1 MCEWAS
7 SLYSVHNKLNNTTWL
22 NFSVDQP
29 SSMEKNK
36 MTVTFFF
43 FSFFLTCEPFF
54 YVNYSIL
61 FYLSLFFLLI
71 SHDLQKRVVD
81 KEQEKQKIL
90 DNTTELTEKNAKI
103 SQEMEKMNQELK
115 NVEK

>member
-1 MCEWAS
+1 MSEPIALS
-7 SLYSVHNKLNNTTWL
+7 FYLFLVLSL
-22 NFSVDQP
+22 
-29 SSMEKNK
+29 
-36 MTVTFFF
+36 TFF
-43 FSFFLTCEPFF
+43 TW
-54 YVNYSIL
+54 
-61 FYLSLFFLLI
+61 YLVAI

-90 DNTTELTEKNAKI
+90 EDTKELTEKNAKL

>member
-1 MCEWAS
+1 MLDPVLFGLFLANDKF
-7 SLYSVHNKLNNTTWL
+7 L
-22 NFSVDQP
+22 P
-29 SSMEKNK
+29 R
-36 MTVTFFF
+36 FF
-43 FSFFLTCEPFF
+43 PW
-54 YVNYSIL
+54 YL
-61 FYLSLFFLLI
+61 FVI

-90 DNTTELTEKNAKI
+90 EDTKELTEKNTKI